1 MNLNG
6 IGFFPWFHYA
16 TVTEEHMFLSQH
28 TAQEWLISYL
38 YSNLAICIQIK

>member
-6 IGFFPWFHYA
+6 SAFSPWFCNA
-16 TVTEEHMFLSQH
+16 TIAEEHMILSQH

-38 YSNLAICIQIK
+38 YSNLVICIQIK